1 MDLSPTLAI
10 LAFFCLIWA
19 LITAWF
25 SLEEYNGTKFV
36 HALSPIVPAVLL
48 ILAML
53 FAAAA
58 IFLHTNPHILQ

>member
-1 MDLSPTLAI
+1 MNLVPTLAI

-19 LITAWF
+19 IITAYL
-25 SLEEYNGTKFV
+25 SMEEYNGIKFV
-36 HALSPIVPAVLL
+36 PALSPIVPAVFL